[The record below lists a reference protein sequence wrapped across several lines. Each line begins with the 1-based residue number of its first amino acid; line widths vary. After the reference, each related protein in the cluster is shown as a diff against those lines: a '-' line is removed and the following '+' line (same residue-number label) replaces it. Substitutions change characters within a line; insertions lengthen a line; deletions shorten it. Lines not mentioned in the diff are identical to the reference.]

1 MKKRSKLVNI
11 SLKTDVNKLNEY
23 IDQQNKL
30 CNDNPLI
37 KMGKD
42 KLEQNFNFGFYIYDY
57 IIVLN
62 TYILEK
68 YNVANAVRYLD
79 TMDGLSFAFKKIYN
93 DNYFMKIKKYRS
105 FYKSLQS
112 FELVKDKIVAL
123 VDDYYTNL
131 VNSKY
136 YANEFLDK
144 LEIKIKKYYSID
156 YKDISIIRK
165 EFKQHIR
172 FSIKYKESFIFE
184 DNLIFIEYPYWK
196 NEYKFTEK
204 FITQEILFNLT
215 SGTTRTRFL
224 DKNKKLSYKDS
235 MILLNDKL
243 YDIDY
248 KNFVEYFPKKAYDIY
263 QARNILN
270 EFSQN

>member
-1 MKKRSKLVNI
+1 MKKLSKLVNI
-11 SLKTDVNKLNEY
+11 SLKTDVDKLNEY

-37 KMGKD
+37 RMGKD
-42 KLEQNFNFGFYIYDY
+42 GLEQYFNFSFYIYEY
-57 IIVLN
+57 LIVLN
-62 TYILEK
+62 AYALEK
-68 YNVANAVRYLD
+68 YNVANAVRYVD
-79 TMDGLSFAFKKIYN
+79 TMDGFSFAFKKTY
-93 DNYFMKIKKYRS
+93 DDYFMKIKKYRS

-112 FELVKDKIVAL
+112 FELAKDEIVAL

-131 VNSKY
+131 VNSKD
-136 YANEFLDK
+136 YAKEFLDK

-156 YKDISIIRK
+156 YKDISIVRK

-172 FSIKYKESFIFE
+172 FSIKYKEAFIVK
-184 DNLIFIEYPYWK
+184 DNLMFIEYPYWK
-196 NEYKFTEK
+196 NKYKFPET
-204 FITQEILFNLT
+204 FITQEILFKLT
-215 SGTTRTRFL
+215 SETASLL

-235 MILLNDKL
+235 MLLLNDKL
-243 YDIDY
+243 YGIDC
-248 KNFVEYFPKKAYDIY
+248 KKFAKYFPQKAYDIY

>member
-1 MKKRSKLVNI
+1 MKKLSKLVNI
-11 SLKTDVNKLNEY
+11 SLKTDVDKLNEY

-42 KLEQNFNFGFYIYDY
+42 GLEQYFNFNFSFYIYEY

-62 TYILEK
+62 AYALEK
-68 YNVANAVRYLD
+68 YNVANAVRYVD
-79 TMDGLSFAFKKIYN
+79 TMDGFSFAFKKTYG
-93 DNYFMKIKKYRS
+93 DYFMKIKKYRS

-112 FELVKDKIVAL
+112 FELAKDEIVAL

-131 VNSKY
+131 VNSKN

-156 YKDISIIRK
+156 YKDISIVRK

-172 FSIKYKESFIFE
+172 FSIKYKKAFIFE
-184 DNLIFIEYPYWK
+184 DNLMLAEFPYWK
-196 NEYKFTEK
+196 NKYKFPET
-204 FITQEILFNLT
+204 FIIQEILFWLASEIT
-215 SGTTRTRFL
+215 SFL
-224 DKNKKLSYKDS
+224 DKDKKLSYKDS

-248 KNFVEYFPKKAYDIY
+248 KKFVEFFPQKAYDIY